1 MGGSL
6 TDDQLKEFDAYLNG
20 TQPVNNNIND
30 IDDEEPMELPK
41 PEQKIIDD
49 EVKIEKADTDYLN
62 KIVELHTKKADD
74 IMELL
79 DRIDAKGHKDIVA
92 DLVDEMQYQK
102 GVVKREKDQLDRL
115 KQLFAQ
121 AQEAAK

>member
-1 MGGSL
+1 MGGVL

-20 TQPVNNNIND
+20 AQPVADN
-30 IDDEEPMELPK
+30 IDDTTSPTASEKENITDKKE
-41 PEQKIIDD
+41 ID
-49 EVKIEKADTDYLN
+49 TNYLN
-62 KIVELHTKKADD
+62 KIVELHSRKADE

-79 DRIDAKGHKDIVA
+79 DKIDAKSHKDIVA

-102 GVVKREKDQLDRL
+102 GIVKRETEQLDKL

-121 AQEAAK
+121 AAEAGKK